1 MGRDDSDEAI
11 HRIRDFC
18 TSRNA
23 PAVLQ
28 ATPTGRP
35 YAPQLR
41 PHAYSGAQGTHD
53 TSAHH
58 RANVER
64 LRDTSE
70 DTPHTPA
77 SLAESVPHN
86 ESAQAILAVPKDRY
100 FASLLVFLY
109 LSPAAPQPGPICARP
124 FAIVTSLSVLSPPR
138 PPGIL
143 SRASM
148 LRDS

>member
-1 MGRDDSDEAI
+1 MGRDEAI

-41 PHAYSGAQGTHD
+41 PHSSSGGPRHTRYLRPPPRKRRA
-53 TSAHH
+53 TSRYFRGHPAH
-58 RANVER
+58 
-64 LRDTSE
+64 
-70 DTPHTPA
+70 PPA
-77 SLAESVPHN
+77 SPGRVRAAQRICSSDPG
-86 ESAQAILAVPKDRY
+86 SAQRPL